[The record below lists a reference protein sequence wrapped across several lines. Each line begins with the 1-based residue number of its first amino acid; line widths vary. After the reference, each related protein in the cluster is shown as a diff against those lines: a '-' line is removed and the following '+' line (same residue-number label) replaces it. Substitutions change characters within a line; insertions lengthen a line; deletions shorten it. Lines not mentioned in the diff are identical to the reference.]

1 MSFDIEKLSAEAL
14 NSAFSEL
21 METPEGQK
29 EVQEAGLT
37 YIKQFLREESFLRK
51 VINPVNITKFDTQR
65 AVDTDTVE
73 KVVDIEPGSTASA
86 INFRSESPARYVEAP
101 RYAIPFFTIASPM
114 FEKTEQE
121 LFAYE
126 SPVIKIIEENS
137 VKDIQEVEDTKFV
150 EFCDDAVALSGNLLQ
165 LPGTTRL
172 NAKTILTDG
181 FSLVDQHRLQTDK
194 VLMSNTTFNDVLA
207 LPNEQIG
214 SALNSEIVKD
224 GYSYNQ
230 LIGKKFIVT
239 TKTNLVP
246 YGQIWFYAKEKYLGN
261 FFILNNTK
269 FYINKIADLIRF
281 KTWEVIGV
289 GLGNVR
295 GVGKVEFGSGVVTS

>member
-1 MSFDIEKLSAEAL
+1 MDMEKISAEAL

-37 YIKQFLREESFLRK
+37 YIKQYLREESFLRK

-65 AVDTDTVE
+65 AVDSDTVE

-86 INFRSESPARYVEAP
+86 INFRSESPARWVEAP

-137 VKDIQEVEDTKFV
+137 VKDIQEVEDTKFI
-150 EFCDDAVALSGNLLQ
+150 EFCTAAIALSGNLLQ
-165 LPGTTRL
+165 LPATTAL
-172 NAKTILTDG
+172 TTKKTITDG
-181 FSLVDQHRLQTDK
+181 FSLVDANRLQTDK
-194 VLMSNTTFNDVLA
+194 VMMGSTTFNDVLA
-207 LPNEQIG
+207 LPSEQIG
-214 SALNSEIVKD
+214 NPLSSEIVKD
-224 GYSYNQ
+224 GYTYNQ

-239 TKTNLVP
+239 SKTNLVP
-246 YGQIWFYAKEKYLGN
+246 YGQMWFFAKQKYLGN
-261 FFILNNTK
+261 FYILNSTK

-289 GLGNVR
+289 GIGNVN
-295 GVGKVEFGSGVVTS
+295 GVAKVEFGSGVVT